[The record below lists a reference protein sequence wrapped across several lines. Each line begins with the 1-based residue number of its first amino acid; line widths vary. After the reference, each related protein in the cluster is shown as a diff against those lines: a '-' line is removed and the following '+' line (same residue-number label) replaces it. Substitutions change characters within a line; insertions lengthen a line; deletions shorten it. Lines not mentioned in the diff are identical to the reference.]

1 MFSLDQRLR
10 DDTFVVGRFS
20 LSLLLLS
27 RDANYPWCIL
37 VPERENTYELYHL
50 SDEDQQQ
57 LIRESSR
64 LAEVMD
70 SIFDA
75 DKMNI
80 ATLGNQVAQLHLH
93 HIARYKD
100 DSAWPGP
107 VWGKQAA
114 KEYEPEV
121 LRSRVEK
128 LANALAGEGFTV
140 LTEGAD
146 IRSVSAPAPKIDC

>member
-10 DDTFVVGRFS
+10 EDSYVIGRFP

-50 SDEDQQQ
+50 SEEDQQQ
-57 LIRESSR
+57 LIGESSR

-70 SIFDA
+70 SVFDA

-80 ATLGNQVAQLHLH
+80 ATLGNVVPQLHLH

-100 DSAWPGP
+100 DPAWPAP
-107 VWGKQAA
+107 IWGAVPA
-114 KEYEPEV
+114 RAYEPEP
-121 LRSRVEK
+121 LKSRVEK
-128 LANALAGEGFTV
+128 LMNALAGEDFTP
-140 LTEGAD
+140 LNDANEL
-146 IRSVSAPAPKIDC
+146 VSSAAPRPKIDC

>member
-10 DDTFVVGRFS
+10 EDCYVVGRFS

-50 SDEDQQQ
+50 SEEDQKQ
-57 LIRESSR
+57 LIHESSR

-70 SIFDA
+70 SVFDA

-80 ATLGNQVAQLHLH
+80 ATLGNVVPQLHLH
-93 HIARYKD
+93 HIARFKD
-100 DSAWPGP
+100 DPAWPGP
-107 VWGKQAA
+107 VWGKVPSKAYQ
-114 KEYEPEV
+114 PDV
-121 LRSRVEK
+121 LETRIEK
-128 LANALAGEGFTV
+128 LANALAGSGFTA

-146 IRSVSAPAPKIDC
+146 ISSVTAPAPRIDC